1 MPITIEGTR
10 FGTLELADEAAIEFP
25 TGLIG
30 LPGSRYALVAR
41 EESSA
46 FFWLQSLDQPET
58 AIPVTNPGLFF
69 SDYEVEIS
77 DADAA
82 RTGLDDSTAAD
93 VYVTVSAAERPEDF
107 RANLLA
113 PILVSDGRG
122 WQVVNELPDLPV
134 RAPLFAGV
142 GEQAA

>member
-10 FGTLELADEAAIEFP
+10 FGTLELADEATIEFP

-41 EESSA
+41 DADSA

>member
-10 FGTLELADEAAIEFP
+10 FGTLELVDEAVVEFP
-25 TGLIG
+25 AGLIG
-30 LPGSRYALVAR
+30 LPGSRYALLAR
-41 EESSA
+41 EDASA
-46 FFWLQSLDQPET
+46 FLWLQSLDVPET
-58 AIPVTNPGLFF
+58 AVPVTSPGLFF
-69 SDYEVEIS
+69 SDYAVEIS

-113 PILVSDGRG
+113 PILISNGRG

-134 RAPLFAGV
+134 RAPLFADA